1 MIPLTM
7 RLWRHPNG
15 YWYAETERNR
25 RRSLFTR
32 DKAEAQKLYR
42 KLKSAVL
49 TAKVTRIDG
58 KLPVPKTLEDFTAEY
73 LDWIYQGLAYN
84 TYAQARSGFK
94 SLMAHI
100 AHDIL
105 LGNITRHQVDIMQGT
120 MAREVKASSVNT
132 RFRIYRAAFN
142 KAVEWGMLENN
153 PFARVKMLQEQEAFP
168 RYLTHEE
175 ITTILGAETHPR
187 YLALWQTLLL
197 TGCRRKEVVTL
208 TWADIDLDDRRIF
221 IKTTKNKK
229 PRIAW
234 ITDDLM
240 QVLEGLTPGVGR
252 LFPWGLRQASRR
264 FQLLCL
270 KVGVKARL
278 HDLRHTYGSYMAMA
292 GVDLYT
298 IGKMMG
304 HLDIKSTQIYA
315 HLSPEHLAQAQT
327 KLANALNLHIISGYN
342 HQIDRRKGK

>member
-7 RLWRHPNG
+7 RLWQHPNG
-15 YWYAETERNR
+15 YYYIELERNR
-25 RRSLFTR
+25 RTSLKTR
-32 DKAEAQKLYR
+32 DKSIAQTLYR
-42 KLKSAVL
+42 RKKKEFLLNPVAVL
-49 TAKVTRIDG
+49 KGRPAS
-58 KLPVPKTLEDFTAEY
+58 KTLEDFAAEY

-84 TYAQARSGFK
+84 TYAQARSAFK
-94 SLMAHI
+94 SLKSHLAPAPNHI
-100 AHDIL
+100 KSHLAPAIQL
-105 LGNITRHQVDIMQGT
+105 SQITRHQVDVMQGN
-120 MAREVKASSVNT
+120 MSREVKASSVNT

-142 KAVEWGMLENN
+142 KAVEWGYLEKN

-175 ITTILGAETHPR
+175 IATILGAETHPR

-208 TWADIDLDDRRIF
+208 TWADIDLPGRRIF
-221 IKTTKNKK
+221 ITTTKNKR

-234 ITDDLM
+234 ISDALM
-240 QVLEGLTPGVGR
+240 EVLDGLTPGVGC

-264 FQLLCL
+264 FQMLCL
-270 KVGVKARL
+270 KVGIKARL

-298 IGKMMG
+298 IGKSMG

-327 KLANALNLHIISGYN
+327 KLANALNLHITRT
-342 HQIDRRKGK
+342 D